1 MDAIRVT
8 YSHSLG
14 GGRFA
19 SNGDVLRIP
28 GEVSLAHAT
37 HVVRIGW
44 AVPVEPEPETPPDP
58 PPPAPPAPIA
68 TREPHPGSTPINRD
82 PAIGRRG
89 RK

>member
-1 MDAIRVT
+1 MHAIRVT

-19 SNGDVLRIP
+19 SNGDVLHIP
-28 GEVSLAHAT
+28 DEVSPAHAA

-44 AVPVEPEPETPPDP
+44 AVPVEPEPEEPATPPIP
-58 PPPAPPAPIA
+58 PPAPIA
-68 TREPHPGSTPINRD
+68 TREPQPGSTPINRD